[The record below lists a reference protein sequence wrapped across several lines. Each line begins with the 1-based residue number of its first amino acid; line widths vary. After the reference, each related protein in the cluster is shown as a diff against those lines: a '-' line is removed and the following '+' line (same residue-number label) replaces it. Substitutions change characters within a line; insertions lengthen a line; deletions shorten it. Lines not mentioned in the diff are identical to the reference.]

1 MGECE
6 KGVEEGDLSA
16 KEKNNAKALLLQS
29 LVRVS
34 MCNDAVVSDEKLAT
48 MYRGLIGSEKLSHAT
63 KRVLESVKPYIA
75 L

>member
-16 KEKNNAKALLLQS
+16 KEKQS

-34 MCNDAVVSDEKLAT
+34 MCNDAVVSNEKLAT